1 MALTYSVKKE
11 LGKSA
16 PDFRLKGV
24 DGSWHS
30 LADYSSRK
38 AIVVVFMCNHCPYII
53 AIQERL
59 NVLAKEYQPR
69 NAEVIGINSN
79 DAKKYPD
86 DDFRAMQIRAKEMG
100 YVFPYLWDETQ
111 TVAKAYDAVCT
122 PDLYL
127 FENEALGHKVPDF
140 KLRYHGR
147 LDDNW
152 KDPRSVKRRDLA
164 LALDAV
170 LAGLPVPAE
179 QIPSMGCSIKWKT

>member
-1 MALTYSVKKE
+1 MRMRHMRSPTTDKHDSACNSMLHHRPRGSNGEVIRSVE
-11 LGKSA
+11 PS
-16 PDFRLKGV
+16 P
-24 DGSWHS
+24 
-30 LADYSSRK
+30 
-38 AIVVVFMCNHCPYII
+38 
-53 AIQERL
+53 IQERL

-164 LALDAV
+164 FALDAV